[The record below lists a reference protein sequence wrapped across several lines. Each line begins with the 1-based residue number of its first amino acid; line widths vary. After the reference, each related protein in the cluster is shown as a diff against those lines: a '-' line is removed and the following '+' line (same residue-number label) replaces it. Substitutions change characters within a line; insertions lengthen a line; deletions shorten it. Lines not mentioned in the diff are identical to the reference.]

1 MHRCVSP
8 CDGSV
13 SFDAYADLVE
23 QVRTTLTSDV
33 RPACRALR
41 GRLRRLVFEQR
52 YEEAE
57 LLRRRLTA
65 LLDSA
70 LRFHR
75 VTSLAACP
83 QIVAARWEAPP
94 GSPGEWQIH
103 VIRHGRLAAAGV
115 SRPGDVPQAV
125 ARMLVA
131 TAETVPPPTGPQ
143 SAATVEETLRIADW
157 LERPGVRLI
166 DIDGDWAWPLYGVL
180 SHDALV
186 GHLLGPDPA
195 EQDRGLAAPAPLGQT
210 G

>member
-1 MHRCVSP
+1 
-8 CDGSV
+8 
-13 SFDAYADLVE
+13 
-23 QVRTTLTSDV
+23 
-33 RPACRALR
+33 
-41 GRLRRLVFEQR
+41 
-52 YEEAE
+52 